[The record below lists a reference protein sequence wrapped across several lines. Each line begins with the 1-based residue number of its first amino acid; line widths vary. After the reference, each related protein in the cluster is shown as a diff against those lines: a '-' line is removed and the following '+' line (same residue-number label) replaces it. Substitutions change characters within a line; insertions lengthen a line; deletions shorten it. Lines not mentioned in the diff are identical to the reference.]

1 MKIILVRSGSERNAR
16 NQAFSVYEKIRDS
29 TPIIAD
35 FLPSRC
41 EVRTE
46 SVFVRFINGFK
57 NIDGMRCD
65 IPCGFSKKEGLILTG
80 GKEYKE
86 LWDLKDIIK
95 FIIDEEA
102 AGQ

>member
-46 SVFVRFINGFK
+46 NVFVRFINDLK
-57 NIDGMRCD
+57 NINGMRCD
-65 IPCGFSKKEGLILTG
+65 IPCGFSKKEGLMLTR

-86 LWDLKDIIK
+86 LRDLKEIIK
-95 FIIDEEA
+95 FIINEEA